1 MSEVLAKDV
10 MIKNIH
16 TIGSEENIALAR
28 LKILRYSVGALPVV
42 KDDNILV
49 GILTLRDISF
59 AGMDVGN
66 LTVKDLMTKENLI
79 TGTERTTLI
88 KIADMMIKTGIQRI
102 PILDD
107 EGKLVGL
114 MTHSILIRS
123 FRDLFK

>member
-1 MSEVLAKDV
+1 MSEVLAKDI
-10 MIKNIH
+10 MIRNIH
-16 TIGSEENIALAR
+16 TIGPEENIALAR

-88 KIADMMIKTGIQRI
+88 KVADMMIKTGIQRI
-102 PILDD
+102 PILAD
-107 EGKLVGL
+107 EEKLVGL
-114 MTHSILIRS
+114 MTQSILIRS